1 VKTVVHLL
9 RHGEVHNPEKIL
21 YGRLSGYHLSELGH
35 RMAKAAATALAG
47 HDITYVV
54 ASPLERAQQTARPI
68 AEQFGLAV
76 HTDPDLIE
84 SANLLEGRNVERA
97 MRDPRAWRLF
107 WNPLR
112 PSWGEPYTLVQARML
127 RALESARRAAEG
139 HEAVAVSHQLPIW
152 TLRRSIE
159 RKRLWHDPRS
169 RQCALASLTSVEFD
183 GPTLTGVTYSE
194 PAARA

>member
-1 VKTVVHLL
+1 
-9 RHGEVHNPEKIL
+9 
-21 YGRLSGYHLSELGH
+21 
-35 RMAKAAATALAG
+35 MAKAAATALAG